1 MFLTGF
7 YIKVLWNDIRFVIN
21 RAETLR
27 FSEEISTCIFRILS
41 LTVKELGSEAGHFHV
56 GITVG
61 GGGGDRIVIYLD
73 YLDNS

>member
-27 FSEEISTCIFRILS
+27 FSEEISTCIFLILS
-41 LTVKELGSEAGHFHV
+41 LTVKELGSDTESEKHERSEPR
-56 GITVG
+56 GI
-61 GGGGDRIVIYLD
+61 
-73 YLDNS
+73 

>member
-27 FSEEISTCIFRILS
+27 FSEMISTCIFLFLLHLS
-41 LTVKELGSEAGHFHV
+41 LSLILKELGSD
-56 GITVG
+56 
-61 GGGGDRIVIYLD
+61 DRI
-73 YLDNS
+73 